1 MQYVTV
7 TFFFS
12 SVRQLGRLIG
22 ICCTDLVK
30 DTIFNLLNQ
39 LNHTPHP
46 SQRKFPA
53 PRHALT
59 LLLAGVHFPPS
70 RRVFTFHP
78 LLRSVTSFLLA
89 LTLSFT
95 VVLMDANGVACV
107 GGREGADIY
116 ASD

>member
-1 MQYVTV
+1 MRAPRGQGEGHLT
-7 TFFFS
+7 
-12 SVRQLGRLIG
+12 GG
-22 ICCTDLVK
+22 G
-30 DTIFNLLNQ
+30 
-39 LNHTPHP
+39 
-46 SQRKFPA
+46 A

-78 LLRSVTSFLLA
+78 LLRSVASFLLA

-95 VVLMDANGVACV
+95 AVLMDANGVACV